1 MVLTVFYLPLKALMV
16 FSMGAEV
23 MASAPALSV
32 GPLLAL
38 SAAVEDYP
46 PAFSQ
51 LHRPRQSRESM
62 WRASFQT

>member
-1 MVLTVFYLPLKALMV
+1 VLTAFYLPLKTLMV
-16 FSMGAEV
+16 FSMGAVV
-23 MASAPALSV
+23 MVSAPALSV

-38 SAAVEDYP
+38 SALVEDYP

-51 LHRPRQSRESM
+51 FHRPRQTHESM